1 MINAKEAKER
11 AEQMRVQNF
20 RKEVEKVIKYNIDK
34 GRNEARISA
43 KIPPEII
50 LELIKNGYQTEE
62 TNSLTI
68 IKW

>member
-50 LELIKNGYQTEE
+50 LELIENGYQTEE
-62 TNSLTI
+62 TNNLTI